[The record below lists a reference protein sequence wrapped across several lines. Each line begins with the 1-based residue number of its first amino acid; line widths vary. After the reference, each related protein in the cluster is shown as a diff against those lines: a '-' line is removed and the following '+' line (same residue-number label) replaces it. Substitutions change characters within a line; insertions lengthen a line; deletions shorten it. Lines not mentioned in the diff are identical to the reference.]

1 MKDFTGKPTINEK
14 SKSIKRKVEDLLEW
28 KEKQE
33 SKREK

>member
-1 MKDFTGKPTINEK
+1 MKDFTGKPEINKK

-33 SKREK
+33 AKRE